1 MDKFEKHIRSNK
13 ELFDIHKPDKA
24 KLWGNIS
31 AQLDNPQPKV
41 IPLWRISMVRIA
53 ASILLVLGIS
63 GIIGVTLFNTG
74 NQKYQDSLVT
84 KELRGIDMHYKA
96 LVSHQIQLVKDHP
109 RLSENDKE
117 EFLGFID
124 ELDDEYEVLKLEMK
138 KNLDNEIVL
147 EAIITNYKKRIELI
161 ENLLQQINESKI
173 TDENDGYN
181 L

>member
-31 AQLDNPQPKV
+31 AQLGDPQPKV
-41 IPLWRISMVRIA
+41 IPLWRKSVVRIA
-53 ASILLVLGIS
+53 ASIALVLGLS
-63 GIIGVTLFNTG
+63 GIIGITLFNTG
-74 NQKYQDSLVT
+74 NQQYQDTLVT
-84 KELRGIDMHYKA
+84 KELQGIDMHYKA

-109 RLSENDKE
+109 KLSENDKV

-124 ELDDEYEVLKLEMK
+124 ELDEEYELLKLEMN

-173 TDENDGYN
+173 TDDNDGYN

>member
-31 AQLDNPQPKV
+31 AQLGDPQPKV
-41 IPLWRISMVRIA
+41 IPLWRKSVVRIA
-53 ASILLVLGIS
+53 ASIALVLGLS
-63 GIIGVTLFNTG
+63 GIIGITLFNTG
-74 NQKYQDSLVT
+74 NQQYQDTLVT
-84 KELRGIDMHYKA
+84 KELQGIDMHYKT

-109 RLSENDKE
+109 KLSENDKV

-124 ELDDEYEVLKLEMK
+124 ELDEEYELLKLEMN

-173 TDENDGYN
+173 TDDNDGYN

>member
-31 AQLDNPQPKV
+31 AQLGDPQPKV
-41 IPLWRISMVRIA
+41 IPLWRKSVVRIA
-53 ASILLVLGIS
+53 ASIALVLGLS

-74 NQKYQDSLVT
+74 NQQYQDTLVT
-84 KELRGIDMHYKA
+84 KELQGIDMHYKT

-109 RLSENDKE
+109 KLSENDKV

-124 ELDDEYEVLKLEMK
+124 ELDEEYELLKLEMN

-173 TDENDGYN
+173 TDDNDGYN

>member
-13 ELFDIHKPDKA
+13 ELFDIHKPEKA
-24 KLWGNIS
+24 KLWENIS
-31 AQLDNPQPKV
+31 VQLDNPQPKV
-41 IPLWRISMVRIA
+41 IPLWRRSMFRIA
-53 ASILLVLGIS
+53 ASIALVLGLS
-63 GIIGVTLFNTG
+63 GIIGVALFNPG
-74 NQKYQDSLVT
+74 NQTYQDPVVT
-84 KELRGIDMHYKA
+84 EELQGIDMHYRA
-96 LVSHQIQLVKDHP
+96 LVSQQIQLVKDHP
-109 RLSENDKE
+109 KLSENDKV

-138 KNLDNEIVL
+138 KNLDSEIVL
-147 EAIITNYKKRIELI
+147 EAIISNYKKRIELI

>member
-13 ELFDIHKPDKA
+13 ELFDIHEPDKA

-31 AQLDNPQPKV
+31 AQLGDPQPKV
-41 IPLWRISMVRIA
+41 IPLWRKSVVRIA
-53 ASILLVLGIS
+53 ASIALVLGLS

-74 NQKYQDSLVT
+74 NQQYQDTLVT
-84 KELRGIDMHYKA
+84 KELQGIDMHYKA

-109 RLSENDKE
+109 KLSENDKV
-117 EFLGFID
+117 EFLSFID
-124 ELDDEYEVLKLEMK
+124 ELDEEYELLKLEMN

-173 TDENDGYN
+173 TDDNDGYN

>member
-31 AQLDNPQPKV
+31 AQLGDPQPKV
-41 IPLWRISMVRIA
+41 IPLWRKSVVRIA
-53 ASILLVLGIS
+53 ASIALVLGLS

-74 NQKYQDSLVT
+74 NQQYQDTLVT
-84 KELRGIDMHYKA
+84 KELQGIDMHYKA

-109 RLSENDKE
+109 KLSENDKV

-124 ELDDEYEVLKLEMK
+124 ELDEEYELLKLEMN

-173 TDENDGYN
+173 TDDNDGYN